1 MVLKERLTL
10 EQYVEDFRD
19 IDLTEETRCHLMRRL
34 RERQDE
40 MTSADVIKVAGGV
53 TGEHYD
59 SAKSALRDL
68 ELWTRKRIHDR
79 IAGERFR
86 DFLENHY

>member
-1 MVLKERLTL
+1 MVLRERLTL

-34 RERQDE
+34 RDRQDALSGAE
-40 MTSADVIKVAGGV
+40 VIKVASGV

-59 SAKSALRDL
+59 CAKAALRDL

>member
-1 MVLKERLTL
+1 MVLREQLTL
-10 EQYVEDFRD
+10 AQYVEDFRD

-34 RERQDE
+34 REQQDE
-40 MTSADVIKVAGGV
+40 LSSSDVITVAAGV

-59 SAKSALRDL
+59 CAKSALRDL